1 MTDKRKE
8 TDWERAQRLELF
20 FEKVEQQANRAGGG
34 TEDDINN
41 SVDFALLQNGDLK
54 QDFKT
59 YSGVKRYEF

>member
-20 FEKVEQQANRAGGG
+20 FEKVEQQANRAGGC

-54 QDFKT
+54 QDFKN